1 MFRALR
7 SASPQT
13 NGHLCALAVV
23 VHPGGLAG
31 MPPGVAIA
39 VHPWPAPA
47 APYPPQNRNG
57 AGCTAERSFTAC
69 FRSMFSAA
77 DGAPAPFGTDLAANK
92 ARMET
97 QREAARASR
106 RARQTGPVAECL
118 GDPAAGVFV
127 APPQAYYRAVSHLE
141 AAAIAESIARGDGL
155 PTLSG
160 RSRAEPFE
168 DAEGLLA
175 EVKTQVANG
184 SYEQTSLT
192 SFTSHPGVAVNL
204 SKASTAGSKHGGA
217 VIEMT
222 TEQVPPPNAVM
233 LDIGAARGLKPHER
247 DEVARLSEHLWVGP
261 VTEYRVVYMDGAWSP
276 DCDLATVQRGGG
288 GPEWDG
294 RFNGQKF
301 GVTNATITDEMRT
314 AVTLLGG
321 TISQNPVTHTTDA
334 LICGTMLHGRG
345 EDTIKARA
353 AIARGIPLIT
363 LATFMVR
370 VAAARKAAI
379 GPPTA

>member
-1 MFRALR
+1 MHPTSRALR

-13 NGHLCALAVV
+13 NGHLHALAVV

-31 MPPGVAIA
+31 MPSGVSRA
-39 VHPWPAPA
+39 VPPWPAPA
-47 APYPPQNRNG
+47 APYPPQDPNG

-69 FRSMFSAA
+69 FCSTFSAA

-97 QREAARASR
+97 QRVAARASR

-168 DAEGLLA
+168 DADGLLA
-175 EVKTQVANG
+175 EVQTQVANG
-184 SYEQTSLT
+184 SYEPTSLT

-233 LDIGAARGLKPHER
+233 LDIGAARGLKQHER

-261 VTEYRVVYMDGAWSP
+261 VTEHRVVYMDGAWSP

-294 RFNGQKF
+294 RFDGQKF

-334 LICGTMLHGRG
+334 LICGTMLRGRG

-370 VAAARKAAI
+370 VAAARKE
-379 GPPTA
+379 